1 MDPVTLI
8 VTALGTGALK
18 GTADVA
24 TSAVRESYAG
34 LKQLVWSKVAGKPS
48 AEFILAEHEA
58 DPETFKV
65 PVTKLLRDSGVVQD
79 EAVIAAAMRLLELLD
94 APGVR
99 AGRYVVDVRNSQGTV
114 IGDHAHVTQNFGT
127 RQGP

>member
-18 GTADVA
+18 GTAEVA
-24 TSAVRESYAG
+24 TTAVKESYVG
-34 LKQLVWSKVAGKPS
+34 LKQLVRSKVAGKPS
-48 AEFILAEHEA
+48 AELILAEHEA
-58 DPETFKV
+58 DPETFKM
-65 PVTKLLRDSGVVQD
+65 PVTKLLRDSGVAQD

-114 IGDHAHVTQNFGT
+114 IGDHAHVTQTFGT
-127 RQGP
+127 RPGT